1 VRKEAFNRKARKKA
15 GKFANEDAK
24 LVDFSRQ
31 ARERDRGRL
40 CDLGGS
46 SWQRFA
52 DGTFTRA

>member
-40 CDLGGS
+40 CE
-46 SWQRFA
+46 WQRFA